1 MIPFKKISEKS
12 RFLRPVNF
20 RFGWLYVSVKIKKRL
35 PILNE
40 EMQFN
45 DSLQST
51 HLFSGKTCKAKKYRK
66 SVVRFIWELNKTLVG
81 PFSNFYIVASKYI

>member
-1 MIPFKKISEKS
+1 MVVCKCK
-12 RFLRPVNF
+12 N
-20 RFGWLYVSVKIKKRL
+20 KKRL

-51 HLFSGKTCKAKKYRK
+51 HLFPAKTCKAKKYRK

-81 PFSNFYIVASKYI
+81 PFSNFYIVASKYIKRTLQTIVKAFQVYL